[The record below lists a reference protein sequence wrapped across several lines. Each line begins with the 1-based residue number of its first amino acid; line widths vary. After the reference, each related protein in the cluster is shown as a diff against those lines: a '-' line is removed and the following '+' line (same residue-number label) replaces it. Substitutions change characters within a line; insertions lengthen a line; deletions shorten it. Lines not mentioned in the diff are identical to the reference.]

1 MKKTV
6 NLLMVAL
13 ATTLTTPAYSKSIP
27 QQPLSSCSAMVPY
40 GMPSSKSVSQ
50 TICRTAYIVGYDG
63 KSKIPNWVSYVADE
77 KSVIG
82 CQPRA
87 NEFYTD
93 ETLNE
98 SIQSKSSDYAKTG
111 YDIGHMA
118 NASDMASTLQ
128 TETESF
134 LMSNMT
140 PQKPGVNRAVWKSI
154 ETAVRTWAISRHHK
168 LVIISGSV
176 YTSSSKKIGNGVVVP
191 DSIYKIIIDETT
203 KEYLAF
209 NVSQT
214 NTPKEI
220 AQTQTTI
227 SAIEQLAGIT
237 IMVPAGLDKTRK
249 SAIWDISYSAYQA
262 SKKQTC
268 KVN

>member
-1 MKKTV
+1 MKKIV
-6 NLLMVAL
+6 NLFMMAL
-13 ATTLTTPAYSKSIP
+13 AATLSTPVYSKSIP
-27 QQPLSSCSAMVPY
+27 QQPINTCSAMVPY
-40 GMPSSKSVSQ
+40 GMPASKSVTQ
-50 TICRTAYIVGYDG
+50 IICRTAYIVGYDG
-63 KSKIPNWVSYVADE
+63 KSKIPNWVSYVADN
-77 KSVIG
+77 KSVLG

-87 NEFYTD
+87 DEFYTD
-93 ETLNE
+93 ETLPAN
-98 SIQSKSSDYAKTG
+98 IQSKSSDYAKTG

-154 ETAVRTWAISRHHK
+154 ETAVRTWAISRNHK

-176 YTSSSKKIGNGVVVP
+176 YGPNSKKIGNGVVVP

-227 SAIEQLAGIT
+227 SEIEQMAGVS
-237 IMVPAGLDKTRK
+237 IMVPAGLNKTIK
-249 SAIWDISYSAYQA
+249 APIWDISYSAYQA